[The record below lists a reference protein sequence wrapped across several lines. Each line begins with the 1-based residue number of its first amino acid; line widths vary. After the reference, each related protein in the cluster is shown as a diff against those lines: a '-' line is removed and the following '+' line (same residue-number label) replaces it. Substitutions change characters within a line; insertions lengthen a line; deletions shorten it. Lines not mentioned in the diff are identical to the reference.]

1 MKKAII
7 NIKIYD
13 FAKFLDNSFV
23 VFDHSILSVG
33 AMSDFVDEGFEIIDG
48 RGALLMPGLVCA
60 HTHIYSKFARG
71 LALPF
76 NPKNFQ
82 EILDQ
87 MWWKLDHHIDNE
99 TSYYSGIVAAA
110 DFLRDGVTTI
120 IDHHASGQEI
130 SGSLA
135 SLKKAV
141 CDEASMRALFAFEVS
156 DRFNVDEAIEENI
169 SFIRNFKTPHTAG
182 LFGLHASMSLSED
195 SLNQVSARLKG
206 APIHIHVA
214 ESEMD
219 EEDAINK
226 YGERVVERLD
236 RHGLINEDSLLIH
249 CVHVNDKELDII
261 KRRQAAIV
269 VNVTS
274 NMNNA
279 VGLPNINKFRE
290 KEIPVMIGN
299 DGLSSGIANEYIN
312 VLYSAH
318 LLNKKPTAFDL
329 GNLLEMINRGY
340 EYVSRLLGVKL
351 GRIEAGYEAD
361 LLLMPYV
368 PPTALDESN
377 VLGHLFYGLMHAF
390 KPSDVFVAGNHLLKN
405 YELANKKLVLEYEKS
420 QGVAD
425 RLWNRIKGEK

>member
-87 MWWKLDHHIDNE
+87 MWWKLDRHIDNE

-195 SLNQVSARLKG
+195 TLNQVSARLKG

-249 CVHVNDKELDII
+249 CVHVNDKGLDII

-329 GNLLEMINRGY
+329 GNLLEMINQGY
-340 EYVSRLLGVKL
+340 EYVSRHLGVKL

>member
-13 FAKFLDNSFV
+13 FAKFSNDSFV
-23 VFDHSILSVG
+23 IFDQAILHVG

-87 MWWKLDHHIDNE
+87 MWWKLDRHIDNE

-169 SFIRNFKTPHTAG
+169 SFIRNFKTPHAAG

-195 SLNQVSARLKG
+195 TLNQVSARLKG

>member
-13 FAKFLDNSFV
+13 FAKFSNDSFV
-23 VFDHSILSVG
+23 IFDQAILHVG

-87 MWWKLDHHIDNE
+87 MWWKLDRHIDNE

-169 SFIRNFKTPHTAG
+169 SFIRNFKTPHAAG

-195 SLNQVSARLKG
+195 TLNQVSARLKG

-329 GNLLEMINRGY
+329 GNLLEMINQGY
-340 EYVSRLLGVKL
+340 EYVSRHLGVKL
-351 GRIEAGYEAD
+351 GRIEVGYEAD

-368 PPTALDESN
+368 PPTALD
-377 VLGHLFYGLMHAF
+377 
-390 KPSDVFVAGNHLLKN
+390 
-405 YELANKKLVLEYEKS
+405 KS
-420 QGVAD
+420 
-425 RLWNRIKGEK
+425 